1 MDTPRSRGTKP
12 NGETSS
18 RGVWNQLFIG
28 ALIAVA
34 LSFVLFVFVVADKFS
49 GGGGSDPGIGAVT
62 SPTQGTTPATGVTKT
77 TTPTAGKTG
86 TPAKPTTAPTGPAE
100 QGEDTSP
107 LVACGDILAP
117 LDKQHRL
124 PADCAPTD
132 LVTLP
137 AASSAEGTQEMR
149 RDAES
154 ALEKMFA
161 AAKNDGFTL
170 VANSTYRS
178 YQEQVSTFNYWVQTS
193 GLEYAER
200 TSARAGHSEHQLG
213 TVADVGTPGVY
224 LEDFTGT
231 PAADWLKQHSWEY
244 GFIISYPTPASEAI
258 TGYAYEPWHIRWLGT
273 AKATD
278 VHNSGLTLHEFLLK

>member
-1 MDTPRSRGTKP
+1 VDTPRTNVSKRKDGSAGRT
-12 NGETSS
+12 
-18 RGVWNQLFIG
+18 VWNQLFIG

-34 LSFVLFVFVVADKFS
+34 LSFVLFVFVVADKF
-49 GGGGSDPGIGAVT
+49 GDGGGSDPGVGAVV
-62 SPTQGTTPATGVTKT
+62 SPTNTPGPGTPTVATTAPPDKTATIGQTTP
-77 TTPTAGKTG
+77 
-86 TPAKPTTAPTGPAE
+86 APTGPPG
-100 QGEDTSP
+100 QDGDTSP

-137 AASSAEGTQEMR
+137 AAISAEGSQEMR
-149 RDAES
+149 KDAEA
-154 ALEKMFA
+154 ALQQLFA
-161 AAKNDGFTL
+161 AAKKDGFTL

-178 YQEQVSTFNYWVQTS
+178 YQEQVQTFNYWVQTS
-193 GLEYAER
+193 GLAYAER

-231 PAADWLKQHSWEY
+231 PAAAWLAQHSWQY
-244 GFIISYPTPASEAI
+244 GFIISYPTPESEAI
-258 TGYAYEPWHIRWLGT
+258 TGYAYEPWHIRWLGD
-273 AKATD
+273 AKAAE